1 MSSLLVNPW
10 TDKEHKRLI
19 ELVNTGATARVI
31 AATLGRSRSAIIGR
45 CHRHGITLKVPVHN
59 TKRPDAVYKPRRV
72 RVEKVSTIGLHR
84 ISTSAPKP
92 PAPAPPPETR
102 RAPDMTVAS
111 TTLSAST
118 LRQCKAVMGDVTHDS
133 ALCGAPVHNKSFCQY
148 HHARYYRRNER

>member
-1 MSSLLVNPW
+1 MAPPLVNPW

-31 AATLGRSRSAIIGR
+31 AATMGRSKSAIIGR
-45 CHRHGITLKVPVHN
+45 CHRNGITLETPVHN
-59 TKRPDAVYKPRRV
+59 TKRPDAVYKPRKA

-84 ISTSAPKP
+84 ISTSTPKP
-92 PAPAPPPETR
+92 PAPLREPR
-102 RAPDMTVAS
+102 GAPDPTIAS

-133 ALCGAPVHNKSFCQY
+133 ALCGAPVHAKSFCRY
-148 HHARYYRRNER
+148 HHARYYKRDER

>member
-1 MSSLLVNPW
+1 MSSPLVNPW

-45 CHRHGITLKVPVHN
+45 CHRNGIALKTPIHN
-59 TKRPDAVYKPRRV
+59 TKRPDAVYKPRKP
-72 RVEKVSTIGLHR
+72 RVEKISTIGLHR

-92 PAPAPPPETR
+92 PALLPKTR
-102 RAPDMTVAS
+102 RAPDMTIAS

-118 LRQCKAVMGDVTHDS
+118 LRQCKAVIGAVTSDS
-133 ALCGAPVHNKSFCQY
+133 ALCGAPVHTKSLCRY
-148 HHARYYRRNER
+148 HHSRYYRRDER